1 MLHSQN
7 SHDHNFIDEAEA
19 HIESGVD
26 SIYAKFKKQW
36 KAIDETMIELD
47 PSIKFK
53 IKPKKSQTIRLKK

>member
-1 MLHSQN
+1 M
-7 SHDHNFIDEAEA
+7 DEAEA

-26 SIYAKFKKQW
+26 SIYAKFNKQW